1 LAGLAVWKPLDAR
14 PKRGADP
21 LEDSLGIP
29 HRHAAN
35 EVASSCWLAVAAAS
49 LRFHAQLLSERPP
62 LGLFLPDVR
71 AVLSGVPAPS
81 VAIPS
86 DSKRFLDIR
95 SLEVLADLAIEPRDH
110 LGGLCRS
117 AEEVFYI
124 LDVVRGRFPFEAL
137 KRKVM
142 EVKQRYGS
150 ATLLIEDS
158 VPTTKPKR
166 LAATANRLIL
176 APDGRSL
183 QVIWRAL
190 IGLFRSRAAL
200 EAENSR
206 AGGLAL
212 SAQSAFHAA

>member
-1 LAGLAVWKPLDAR
+1 MRGPSAALIRSKTPWAFPIGMLRTRWAPPAGLLLPRHHCGSTPSSFPSAR
-14 PKRGADP
+14 HWACSYRM
-21 LEDSLGIP
+21 
-29 HRHAAN
+29 
-35 EVASSCWLAVAAAS
+35 
-49 LRFHAQLLSERPP
+49 SERCFRVC
-62 LGLFLPDVR
+62 LRLRSRSR
-71 AVLSGVPAPS
+71 ATAS
-81 VAIPS
+81 
-86 DSKRFLDIR
+86 FLDIR